1 VTRLRRPAVR
11 VHTSRTARTTT
22 AALAVTA
29 VLALG
34 LSTPSEA
41 RPAAAQAAAPTDY
54 CVGQCADIVPPGQNG
69 NATFADLLLF
79 KGFGT
84 RPAHFSDTLKPYE
97 QLVWNSQGL
106 TDDGLAPYYDDSSFG
121 VRPDDVAS
129 TFQPRADVT
138 IVRDKSRGIPH
149 ITGTTREG
157 TMFGAGYAGAQD
169 RLFVMDVFRHLGR
182 GQLTPFAG
190 GAAANRAFEQE
201 FWRTAPY
208 TEADL
213 QKQFDD
219 APQRYGADGVKMQK
233 DIQAWVDGVNYY
245 INTVGVAYPGEYV
258 ALGLP
263 TPQPWKVTDV
273 VATAAVVAGI
283 FGTGGGGEMASAL
296 ALLEAQA
303 KYGVTQ
309 GTKVWESF
317 RSQNDPEASTT
328 VHNGTTFP
336 YGTTPANPAGRAM
349 PDRGSVT
356 PEPEVVDQTGSATV
370 TTLQPKSST
379 GVEPPGK
386 AVGKDSL
393 KGSFDG
399 GVFPEGFGPRGMSNA
414 LMVSGQYTES
424 GNPVAVY
431 GPQTGYF
438 APQLLLRQELQG
450 PGVSSRGV
458 AFAGLNFYTLIG
470 RGADYSWSATS
481 AGQDITDTY
490 AVPLCEPDGGTPTKA
505 STHYVFRNQCVPI
518 EKLERH
524 NAWYSSLGSSEPAGS
539 YTLVAQRT
547 KLGIVTHRGA
557 VAGKPVLFTSNRS
570 TYGNEA
576 GSALGFMQLNDP
588 DRIHSA
594 TDFKNAASNIGYT
607 FNWFYT
613 DKTDIAYFNSGDNP
627 IRPAGADPNLPT
639 WGYPQYEWQG
649 WNPDTNRATY
659 SPAAEHPQVVNQDY
673 LTSWNNKQAP
683 GFSASDGQFG
693 YNAVYRSQPL
703 DDRIKA
709 VIGSGQKFTRGKL
722 VSAMEDAATVDLRA
736 DQVLPYL
743 LRVLKS
749 APITDPAVADAV
761 AKLQAWQAA
770 GSHRKTPNE
779 ASKTYDHSEAIR
791 ILDAW
796 WPLLVPAEF
805 QGLGPEL
812 YDSLVRIQK
821 IDERPS
827 AQGSAFQTGWWGF
840 VQRDLRKVLGDPVK
854 AAQPVTFCGSGSLA
868 GCRSVLADSLL
879 AATKVPAATT
889 YPATADC
896 TATDQFCADQIV
908 HQPMGGITQDRI
920 AWVNRPTYQQVIE
933 FPARRGDDV
942 SNQAVGKTATASS
955 YETGLLNSPPSR
967 AVDGDP
973 ATRWASDWSD
983 PQWLKVDLGNEQTI
997 RRVVLQWESAYASAY
1012 KVEVSRDNVNWQQ
1025 VFATSNGNGGEDVA
1039 RFAPATARYVRVTGT
1054 KRATSYGYS
1063 LYEFQVFRQ

>member
-1 VTRLRRPAVR
+1 VPRPAPRPRLRTTIAAAAVI
-11 VHTSRTARTTT
+11 
-22 AALAVTA
+22 A
-29 VLALG
+29 VLAALPVP
-34 LSTPSEA
+34 TQ
-41 RPAAAQAAAPTDY
+41 AAPQAVAAAPGDY
-54 CVGQCADIVPPGQNG
+54 CLEQCRDILPPGQNG
-69 NATFADLLLF
+69 NATFTDLLAF
-79 KGFGT
+79 KALGV
-84 RPAHFSDTLKPYE
+84 RPAHFSDTVKPY
-97 QLVWNSQGL
+97 QDLVWNSQGI

-121 VRPDDVAS
+121 VKPDDVAS
-129 TFQPRADVT
+129 TIHPRDDVT

-149 ITGTTREG
+149 ITGTTRLG

-190 GAAANRAFEQE
+190 GAAANREFEQE

-213 QKQFDD
+213 QRQFDNAD
-219 APQRYGADGVKMQK
+219 DLYGADGVKMQQ
-233 DIQAWVDGVNYY
+233 DIQAWVDGVNHY
-245 INTVGVAYPGEYV
+245 IDTVGIAYPGEYV
-258 ALGLP
+258 ALGLDWP
-263 TPQPWKVTDV
+263 APHWKVTDV

-283 FGTGGGGEMASAL
+283 FGTGGGAEVTSAL

-303 KYGVTQ
+303 KYGVAQ

-328 VHNGTTFP
+328 VHNGTSFP
-336 YGTTPANPAGRAM
+336 YGTTGPNPAGRAM

-356 PEPEVVDQTGSATV
+356 AEPEVVDQTVNKTAAAKPAPKGSDA
-370 TTLQPKSST
+370 
-379 GVEPPGK
+379 
-386 AVGKDSL
+386 L
-393 KGSFDG
+393 KGIFDDG
-399 GVFPEGFGPRGMSNA
+399 LFPEGFGTKGMSNA
-414 LMVSGQYTES
+414 LVVSGAHTAS
-424 GNPVAVY
+424 GNPIAVY

-438 APQLLLRQELQG
+438 APQLLMRQELQG
-450 PGVSSRGV
+450 PGVSSRGI

-470 RGADYSWSATS
+470 RGPDYSWSATS
-481 AGQDITDTY
+481 AGQDITDTF
-490 AVPLCEPDGGTPTKA
+490 AVPLCEPGGGAPTKD
-505 STHYVFRNQCVPI
+505 SQYYEFRGQCVPI
-518 EKLERH
+518 ERLERH

-539 YTLVAQRT
+539 YTLVALRT
-547 KLGIVTHRGA
+547 KYGIVTHRGT
-557 VAGKPVLFTSNRS
+557 VGGKPVLFTKNRS

-594 TDFKNAASNIGYT
+594 ADFQKAAANIGYT

-613 DKTDIAYFNSGDNP
+613 DKDSIAYFNSGDNP
-627 IRPAGADPNLPT
+627 VRATGADPNLPT
-639 WGYPQYEWQG
+639 WSSYEWQG

-659 SPAAEHPQVVNQDY
+659 TPPAQHPQVVNQDY

-683 GFSASDGQFG
+683 GYSASDGQWG

-709 VIGSGQKFTRGKL
+709 VINSGQKFTRGKL
-722 VSAMEDAATVDLRA
+722 VEAMEDAATVDLRG

-761 AKLQAWQAA
+761 AKLTAWQQA
-770 GSHRKTPNE
+770 GAHRKTPN
-779 ASKTYDHSEAIR
+779 ASSKTYDNTDAIR

-805 QGLGPEL
+805 KDLGPEL
-812 YDSLVRIQK
+812 YGAMVANLK

-827 AQGSAFQTGWWGF
+827 AQGSSFQSGWWGF

-854 AAQPVTFCGSGSLA
+854 ASQPVTYCGGGALPA
-868 GCRSVLADSLL
+868 CRSVLADTLL
-879 AATKVPAATT
+879 AATKVPASTT

-896 TATDQFCADQIV
+896 AAGDQFCADQIA

-920 AWVNRPTYQQVIE
+920 AWVNRPTYQQVVE

-942 SNQAVGKTATASS
+942 SNLAAGKTATASS
-955 YETGLLNSPPSR
+955 SETDLFNSPPAQ
-967 AVDGDP
+967 AVDGKLD
-973 ATRWASDWSD
+973 TRWASDWSD
-983 PQWLKVDLGNEQTI
+983 PQWLKVDLGNEQPVG
-997 RRVVLQWESAYASAY
+997 RVVLNWESAYAKSY
-1012 KVEVSRDNVNWQQ
+1012 KVEVSRDGSTWQQ
-1025 VFATSNGNGGEDVA
+1025 VYATTTGDGGQDVV
-1039 RFAPATARYVRVTGT
+1039 RFGAVPARYVRVTGT
-1054 KRATSYGYS
+1054 QRATSYGYS
-1063 LYEFQVFRQ
+1063 LYELQVFRW

>member
-1 VTRLRRPAVR
+1 VTRLRRPAFR
-11 VHTSRTARTTT
+11 AHNRTSRTVRTANAPARVARTTT
-22 AALAVTA
+22 AVLATGA
-29 VLALG
+29 VLVAG
-34 LSTPSEA
+34 L
-41 RPAAAQAAAPTDY
+41 AAPSQAGQTVQAVQATPTEY
-54 CVGQCADIVPPGQNG
+54 CAGQCADIVPPGQNG
-69 NATFADLLLF
+69 NATFTDLLLF
-79 KGFGT
+79 QGSGT

-97 QLVWNSQGL
+97 NLVWNSQGI
-106 TDDGLAPYYDDSSFG
+106 TDDQLDPYFDDSSFG
-121 VRPDDVAS
+121 VAANDVAS
-129 TFQPRADVT
+129 TFKPRADVT

-190 GAAANRAFEQE
+190 GAAANREFEQQ
-201 FWRTAPY
+201 FWSTAPY

-213 QKQFDD
+213 QKQFDGID
-219 APQRYGADGVKMQK
+219 ELYGAQGVKMQH
-233 DIQAWVDGVNYY
+233 DVQAWVDGVNYY

-303 KYGVTQ
+303 KYGVAQ
-309 GTKVWESF
+309 GTKVWEAF
-317 RSQNDPEASTT
+317 RSQNDPEAPTT
-328 VHNGTTFP
+328 VHNGATFP
-336 YGTTPANPAGRAM
+336 YGTTAASPAGRAL

-356 PEPEVVDQTGSATV
+356 PEPVVVDQTGSASK
-370 TTLQPKSST
+370 TTAVLKPKSSNNVT
-379 GVEPPGK
+379 PPKKAQGK
-386 AVGKDSL
+386 ESL
-393 KGSFDG
+393 RGTFDG
-399 GVFPEGFGPRGMSNA
+399 GVFPEGFGPKGMSNA
-414 LMVSGQYTES
+414 LMVSGQYTDS

-431 GPQTGYF
+431 GPQTSYF

-450 PGVSSRGV
+450 PGISSRGA

-490 AVPLCEPDGGTPTKA
+490 AVPLCEPDGSTPTKA
-505 STHYVFRNQCVPI
+505 STHYVFHGQCLPI

-524 NAWYSSLGSSEPAGS
+524 NAWYPSLGSSEPAGS

-547 KLGIVTHRGA
+547 KFGIVSDRGT
-557 VAGKPVLFTSNRS
+557 VGGKPVLFTKNRS

-576 GSALGFMQLNDP
+576 GSALGFMLFNDP
-588 DRIHSA
+588 DAIHSA
-594 TDFKNAASNIGYT
+594 QDFQQAASNIGYT

-613 DKTDIAYFNSGDNP
+613 DKNDIAYFNSGDNP
-627 IRPAGADPNLPT
+627 VRPAGADPNLPT
-639 WGYPQYEWQG
+639 WSQYEWQG

-659 SPAAEHPQVVNQDY
+659 TPAAQHPQVVNQDY

-683 GFSASDGQFG
+683 GFSAADGNFG
-693 YNAVYRSQPL
+693 YNSVYRSQPL

-722 VSAMEDAATVDLRA
+722 VEAMEDAATVDLRA

-743 LRVLKS
+743 IRVLKS
-749 APITDPAVADAV
+749 APVTDPAVADAIT
-761 AKLQAWQAA
+761 KLEAWRAA
-770 GSHRKTPNE
+770 GGHRKTPSSS
-779 ASKTYDHSEAIR
+779 SKTYDHSDAIR
-791 ILDAW
+791 IFDAW

-805 QGLGPEL
+805 RTKLGPEL
-812 YDSLVRIQK
+812 YDALVHTQK

-827 AQGSAFQTGWWGF
+827 AQGSAFQNGWWGF

-854 AAQPVTFCGSGSLA
+854 TPQPVTFCGGGSLSE
-868 GCRSVLADSLL
+868 CRTVLTDSLL
-879 AATKVPAATT
+879 AATKVPAAAT

-896 TATDQFCADQIV
+896 TAGDQFCADQIV
-908 HQPMGGITQDRI
+908 HQPMGGITQDRM

-933 FPARRGDDV
+933 FPARR
-942 SNQAVGKTATASS
+942 
-955 YETGLLNSPPSR
+955 
-967 AVDGDP
+967 
-973 ATRWASDWSD
+973 
-983 PQWLKVDLGNEQTI
+983 
-997 RRVVLQWESAYASAY
+997 
-1012 KVEVSRDNVNWQQ
+1012 
-1025 VFATSNGNGGEDVA
+1025 
-1039 RFAPATARYVRVTGT
+1039 
-1054 KRATSYGYS
+1054 
-1063 LYEFQVFRQ
+1063 

>member
-1 VTRLRRPAVR
+1 MTRRPALTR
-11 VHTSRTARTTT
+11 VVRTTT
-22 AALAVTA
+22 AALAVSA
-29 VLALG
+29 VLAAG
-34 LSTPSEA
+34 LSGTSQAE
-41 RPAAAQAAAPTDY
+41 PAAAVATPPADY
-54 CVGQCADIVPPGQNG
+54 CVGQCSDIVPPGQNG

-84 RPAHFSDTLKPYE
+84 RPPHFSDTLKPYE
-97 QLVWNSQGL
+97 RLVWNSQGI
-106 TDDGLAPYYDDSSFG
+106 TDEGLDPYFDDASFG
-121 VRPDDVAS
+121 VQPADVAS
-129 TFQPRADVT
+129 TFKPRADVT

-190 GAAANRAFEQE
+190 GAPGNRAFEQE

-208 TEADL
+208 TEAEL
-213 QKQFDD
+213 QQQYDD
-219 APQRYGADGVKMQK
+219 ADERYGANGLKMQK
-233 DIQAWVDGVNYY
+233 DIKAWVDGVNHY
-245 INTVGVAYPGEYV
+245 INTVGIAYPGEYV

-303 KYGVTQ
+303 KYGVAQ

-317 RSQNDPEASTT
+317 RSQNDPEANTT
-328 VHNGTTFP
+328 VHNGTSFP
-336 YGTTPANPAGRAM
+336 YGVVGANPAGRAM

-356 PEPEVVDQTGSATV
+356 PEPQVINQTGPAAT
-370 TTLQPKSST
+370 TKTLKPKSSN
-379 GVEPPGK
+379 GMRPPRKAQGK
-386 AVGKDSL
+386 ESL
-393 KGSFDG
+393 RGIFDA
-399 GVFPEGFGPRGMSNA
+399 GVFPEGFGPKGMSNA
-414 LMVSGQYTES
+414 LLVSGQHTES
-424 GNPVAVY
+424 GNPIAVY

-490 AVPLCEPDGGTPTKA
+490 AVPLCEPGGGTPTKS
-505 STHYVFRNQCVPI
+505 STHYVFRGQCVPI

-547 KLGIVTHRGA
+547 KYGIVTHRGT
-557 VAGKPVLFTSNRS
+557 VAGKPVLFTKNRS

-576 GSALGFMQLNDP
+576 GSALGFMLFNDP
-588 DRIHSA
+588 DAIHSA
-594 TDFKNAASNIGYT
+594 ADFQKAAENIGYT

-613 DKTDIAYFNSGDNP
+613 DKNSIAYYNSGDNP
-627 IRPAGADPNLPT
+627 VRAAGADPNLPT
-639 WGYPQYEWQG
+639 WSTYEWQG
-649 WNPDTNRATY
+649 WNPATNRATY
-659 SPAAEHPQVVNQDY
+659 TPPAQHPQVVNQDY

-683 GFSASDGQFG
+683 GFSAADGNFG
-693 YNAVYRSQPL
+693 YNSVYRSQPL

-722 VSAMEDAATVDLRA
+722 VEAMESAATVDLRA

-770 GSHRKTPNE
+770 GSHRKSPNA
-779 ASKTYDHSEAIR
+779 ASKTYDHAAAIR

-796 WPLLVPAEF
+796 WPLLVPAQF
-805 QGLGPEL
+805 QGLGPDL
-812 YDSLVRIQK
+812 YNALVSAQK
-821 IDERPS
+821 IDERPG
-827 AQGSAFQTGWWGF
+827 AQGSAFQSGWWGF

-854 AAQPVTFCGSGSLA
+854 TAQPVTYCGGGSLA
-868 GCRSVLADSLL
+868 ACRSVLTDSLL
-879 AATKVPAATT
+879 AATKVPATTT
-889 YPATADC
+889 YPATGDC
-896 TATDQFCADQIV
+896 AAGDQYCADQIV

-942 SNQAVGKTATASS
+942 SNLAVGKTATASS
-955 YETGLLNSPPSR
+955 YERGWFDSPPSK
-967 AVDGDP
+967 AVDGNP
-973 ATRWASDWSD
+973 TTRWASGWSD
-983 PQWLKVDLGNEQTI
+983 PQWLKVDLGSEQTVG
-997 RRVVLQWESAYASAY
+997 RVVLQWEAAYGSAYRI
-1012 KVEVSRDNVNWQQ
+1012 EVSRDNVNWQQ
-1025 VFATSNGNGGEDVA
+1025 VFATTTGNGGEDVA
-1039 RFAPATARYVRVTGT
+1039 RFAPVQARYVRMTGT
-1054 KRATSYGYS
+1054 RRATSYGYS
-1063 LYEFQVFRQ
+1063 LYELQVYRQ

>member
-1 VTRLRRPAVR
+1 MTRRRPAQLTRAV
-11 VHTSRTARTTT
+11 RTTT
-22 AALAVTA
+22 AALAVSA
-29 VLALG
+29 VLAAG
-34 LSTPSEA
+34 LSTTSQA
-41 RPAAAQAAAPTDY
+41 GPAAAAVPVDY

-69 NATFADLLLF
+69 NATFTDLLLF

-84 RPAHFSDTLKPYE
+84 RPPHFSDTVKPYE
-97 QLVWNSQGL
+97 RLVWNSQGI
-106 TDDGLAPYYDDSSFG
+106 TDDGLDAYFDDASFG
-121 VRPDDVAS
+121 VRPGDVAS
-129 TFQPRADVT
+129 TIHPRADVT
-138 IVRDKSRGIPH
+138 IVRDKSRGVPH
-149 ITGTTREG
+149 ITGTTHEG

-190 GAAANRAFEQE
+190 GAAGNRAFEQE

-208 TEADL
+208 TEAEL

-219 APQRYGADGVKMQK
+219 ADERYGANGVKMQK
-233 DIQAWVDGVNYY
+233 DIQAWVDGVNHY
-245 INTVGVAYPGEYV
+245 IDTVGIAYPGEYV

-283 FGTGGGGEMASAL
+283 FGTGGGGEMESAL

-303 KYGVTQ
+303 KYGVAQ

-317 RSQNDPEASTT
+317 RSQNDPEANTT
-328 VHNGTTFP
+328 VHNGATFP
-336 YGTTPANPAGRAM
+336 YGTTPANPAGRAI

-356 PEPEVVDQTGSATV
+356 PEPEVVDQTGSAG
-370 TTLQPKSST
+370 LAKALKPKSSK
-379 GVEPPGK
+379 GIKPPNKAQGK
-386 AVGKDSL
+386 ESL
-393 KGSFDG
+393 KGIFDG
-399 GVFPEGFGPRGMSNA
+399 GVFPEGFGPKGMSNA
-414 LMVSGQYTES
+414 LLVSGAHTES

-431 GPQTGYF
+431 GPQTSYF

-490 AVPLCEPDGGTPTKA
+490 AVELCEPGGGTPTKN
-505 STHYVFRNQCVPI
+505 STHYLFRHQCVPI

-524 NAWYSSLGSSEPAGS
+524 NAWYPSLGSSEPAGS

-547 KLGIVTHRGA
+547 KFGIVTHRGT
-557 VAGKPVLFTSNRS
+557 VGGKPVLFTKNRS

-576 GSALGFMQLNDP
+576 GSALGFMLFNDP
-588 DRIHSA
+588 DAIHSA
-594 TDFKNAASNIGYT
+594 QDFQNAATNIGYT

-627 IRPAGADPNLPT
+627 VRPAGADPNLPT
-639 WGYPQYEWQG
+639 WSTYEWQG
-649 WNPDTNRATY
+649 WNPETNRATY
-659 SPAAEHPQVVNQDY
+659 TPPAQHPQVVNQDY

-683 GFSASDGQFG
+683 GFSAADGNFG
-693 YNAVYRSQPL
+693 YNSVYRSQPL

-709 VIGSGQKFTRGKL
+709 VIGSGQKFSRGKL
-722 VSAMEDAATVDLRA
+722 VEAMEDAATVDLRA

-749 APITDPAVADAV
+749 ELITDPAVAAAV
-761 AKLQAWQAA
+761 ARLEAWQAA
-770 GSHRKTPNE
+770 GSHRKTANE
-779 ASKTYDHSEAIR
+779 ATKTYDHAEAIR

-796 WPLLVPAEF
+796 WPLLVPAQF
-805 QGLGPEL
+805 QGLGPDL
-812 YDSLVRIQK
+812 YGALVSAQK

-827 AQGSAFQTGWWGF
+827 AQGSAFQNGWWGF

-854 AAQPVTFCGSGSLA
+854 TPQPVTYCGGGSLA
-868 GCRSVLADSLL
+868 ACRTVLAFSLL

-896 TATDQFCADQIV
+896 TAGDQYCADQIV
-908 HQPMGGITQDRI
+908 HQPMGGITQGRMT
-920 AWVNRPTYQQVIE
+920 WVNRPTYQQVVE

-955 YETGLLNSPPSR
+955 YETGLFNSPPAK
-967 AVDGDP
+967 AVDGDLG
-973 ATRWASDWSD
+973 TRWASKWSD
-983 PQWLKVDLGNEQTI
+983 PQWLKVDLGAEQTI
-997 RRVVLQWESAYASAY
+997 RRVVLRWEAAYGSAYRI
-1012 KVEVSRDNVNWQQ
+1012 EVSRDNVNWQQ
-1025 VFATSNGNGGEDVA
+1025 VFATGNGDGGEDVA
-1039 RFAPATARYVRVTGT
+1039 RFAATTARYVRITGT
-1054 KRATSYGYS
+1054 RRATSYGYS
-1063 LYEFQVFRQ
+1063 LYEFQVYRQ

>member
-1 VTRLRRPAVR
+1 VTRRPAQFTRAV
-11 VHTSRTARTTT
+11 RTTT
-22 AALAVTA
+22 AALAVSA
-29 VLALG
+29 VLAAG
-34 LSTPSEA
+34 LSMPSEA
-41 RPAAAQAAAPTDY
+41 KPSAVQAPVDY

-69 NATFADLLLF
+69 NATFTELLAFQAL
-79 KGFGT
+79 GI
-84 RPAHFSDTLKPYE
+84 RPPHFSDTLKPYE
-97 QLVWNSQGL
+97 QLVWNSQGI
-106 TDDGLAPYYDDSSFG
+106 TDEGLDPYYDDASFG
-121 VRPDDVAS
+121 VAANDVAS
-129 TFQPRADVT
+129 TVKPRPDVT
-138 IVRDKSRGIPH
+138 IVRDKSRGVPH

-213 QKQFDD
+213 QRQYDD
-219 APQRYGADGVKMQK
+219 ADERYGADGLKMQK
-233 DIQAWVDGVNYY
+233 DIQAWVDGVNHYV
-245 INTVGVAYPGEYV
+245 NTVGIAYPGEYV

-283 FGTGGGGEMASAL
+283 FGTGGGGEVASAL

-303 KYGVTQ
+303 KYGVAQ

-336 YGTTPANPAGRAM
+336 YGTTGPNPAGRAL

-356 PEPEVVDQTGSATV
+356 PEPLVVDQTAAAK
-370 TTLQPKSST
+370 TT
-379 GVEPPGK
+379 
-386 AVGKDSL
+386 A
-393 KGSFDG
+393 
-399 GVFPEGFGPRGMSNA
+399 GVFPEGFGNKGMSNA
-414 LMVSGQYTES
+414 LLVSGQYTES
-424 GNPVAVY
+424 GNPIAVY

-490 AVPLCEPDGGTPTKA
+490 AVPLCEPGGGAPTKN
-505 STHYVFRNQCVPI
+505 STHYVFRGQCEPI

-524 NAWYSSLGSSEPAGS
+524 NAWYQSLGSSEPAGS

-547 KLGIVTHRGA
+547 KYGIVSHRGT
-557 VAGKPVLFTSNRS
+557 VGGKPVLFTKNRS

-576 GSALGFMQLNDP
+576 GSALGFMLLNDP
-588 DRIHSA
+588 DAIHSA
-594 TDFKNAASNIGYT
+594 QDFQKAATNIGYT

-627 IRPAGADPNLPT
+627 VRPAGADPNLPT
-639 WGYPQYEWQG
+639 WSSYEWQG

-659 SPAAEHPQVVNQDY
+659 TPAAQHPQVINQDY

-693 YNAVYRSQPL
+693 YNSVYRSQPL

-722 VSAMEDAATVDLRA
+722 VEAMESAATVDLRA

-749 APITDPAVADAV
+749 APITNPAVADAV
-761 AKLQAWQAA
+761 AKLQAWQAS
-770 GSHRKTPNE
+770 GSHRKTPSE
-779 ASKTYDHSEAIR
+779 AVKTYDHAEAIR

-796 WPLLVPAEF
+796 WPLLVKAEF
-805 QGLGPEL
+805 QSGLGSDL
-812 YDSLVRIQK
+812 YDALVHTQK

-854 AAQPVTFCGSGSLA
+854 TPQPVTFCGGGALA
-868 GCRSVLADSLL
+868 ACRTVLGDSLG
-879 AATKVPAATT
+879 AALQVPAATT
-889 YPATADC
+889 YPAAGGC
-896 TATDQFCADQIV
+896 AAGDQFCADQIV
-908 HQPMGGITQDRI
+908 HQPMGGITQDRM
-920 AWVNRPTYQQVIE
+920 AWVNRPTYQQVVE

-955 YETGLLNSPPSR
+955 HETGVFNSPPAN
-967 AVDGDP
+967 AVDGNLGS
-973 ATRWASDWSD
+973 RWASNWSD
-983 PQWLKVDLGNEQTI
+983 PQWLKVDLGSEQAVG
-997 RRVVLQWESAYASAY
+997 RVVLQWEAAYGKAY

-1039 RFAPATARYVRVTGT
+1039 RFSPVQARYVRITGT
-1054 KRATSYGYS
+1054 QRATSYGYS
-1063 LYEFQVFRQ
+1063 LYEFQVYRQ

>member
-1 VTRLRRPAVR
+1 VPTRPTPRPAL
-11 VHTSRTARTTT
+11 RTA
-22 AALAVTA
+22 AA
-29 VLALG
+29 VLAVGAVLAATM
-34 LSTPSEA
+34 STPTQA
-41 RPAAAQAAAPTDY
+41 RPQAAAAPPPVDY

-69 NATFADLLLF
+69 NATFTDLLLF

-84 RPAHFSDTLKPYE
+84 RPPHFSDTFKPYE
-97 QLVWNSQGL
+97 RLVWNSQGI
-106 TDDGLAPYYDDSSFG
+106 TDEGLGQYYDDAAFG
-121 VRPDDVAS
+121 VKPGDVAS
-129 TFQPRADVT
+129 TVQPRADVT

-190 GAAANRAFEQE
+190 GAPGNRAFEQE

-219 APQRYGADGVKMQK
+219 ADERYGADGLKMQK
-233 DIQAWVDGVNYY
+233 DIEAWVAGVNHY
-245 INTVGVAYPGEYV
+245 IDTVGIAYPGEYV

-263 TPQPWKVTDV
+263 TPQAWKVTDV

-303 KYGVTQ
+303 KYGVAQ

-317 RSQNDPEASTT
+317 RSQNDPEANTT
-328 VHNGTTFP
+328 IHNGATFP
-336 YGTTPANPAGRAM
+336 YGTTGPNPAGRAL

-356 PEPEVVDQTGSATV
+356 PEPIVVDQTASAT
-370 TTLQPKSST
+370 TKLAAKPKST
-379 GVEPPGK
+379 VQPPMRAQGK
-386 AVGKDSL
+386 ESL
-393 KGSFDG
+393 RGIFDG
-399 GVFPEGFGPRGMSNA
+399 GVFPEGFGGKGMSNA
-414 LMVSGQYTES
+414 LLVSGAHTES
-424 GNPVAVY
+424 GNPIAVY

-490 AVPLCEPDGGTPTKA
+490 AVPLCEPGGGTPSKA
-505 STHYVFRNQCVPI
+505 STHYLFRNQCTPI

-524 NAWYSSLGSSEPAGS
+524 NEWYSSLGSSEPAGS

-547 KLGIVTHRGA
+547 KYGIVTHRGT
-557 VAGKPVLFTSNRS
+557 VGGRPVVFTKNRS

-576 GSALGFMQLNDP
+576 GSALGFMRFNDP
-588 DRIHSA
+588 DAIHSA
-594 TDFKNAASNIGYT
+594 RDFQNAAANIGYT

-613 DKTDIAYFNSGDNP
+613 DKTEIAYFNSGDNP
-627 IRPAGADPNLPT
+627 VRAAGADPNLPA
-639 WGYPQYEWQG
+639 WSSYEWQG
-649 WNPDTNRATY
+649 WNPHTNRATY
-659 SPAAEHPQVVNQDY
+659 TPASQHPQVINQDF

-683 GFSASDGQFG
+683 GFSGSDGNFG
-693 YNAVYRSQPL
+693 YNSVYRSQPL

-709 VIGSGQKFTRGKL
+709 VLNSNQKFTRGKL
-722 VSAMEDAATVDLRA
+722 VEAMEDAATVDLRA
-736 DQVLPYL
+736 DKVLPYL

-749 APITDPAVADAV
+749 APISDPAIAAAV
-761 AKLQAWQAA
+761 AKLSAWQQA
-770 GSHRKTPNE
+770 GGHRKTPNE
-779 ASKTYDHSEAIR
+779 SSKTYDHTEAIR

-796 WPLLVPAEF
+796 WPLLVPAQF
-805 QGLGPEL
+805 RPGLGTDL
-812 YDSLVRIQK
+812 YDALVRTQK

-827 AQGSAFQTGWWGF
+827 AQGSAFQNGWWGF
-840 VQRDLRKVLGDPVK
+840 VQRDLRKVLGDPVQTP
-854 AAQPVTFCGSGSLA
+854 QPVTFCGAGALTACRGVLANSLA
-868 GCRSVLADSLL
+868 
-879 AATKVPAATT
+879 AALQVPAATT

-896 TATDQFCADQIV
+896 AAGDQFCADQIV

-920 AWVNRPTYQQVIE
+920 AWVNRPTYQQVVE

-942 SNQAVGKTATASS
+942 SNRALGMPATASS
-955 YETGLLNSPPSR
+955 HETGWYNSPPVN
-967 AVDGDP
+967 AVDGDLG
-973 ATRWASDWSD
+973 TRWASHWSD
-983 PQWLKVDLGNEQTI
+983 PQWLKVDLGSEQTV
-997 RRVVLQWESAYASAY
+997 RRVVLRWEAAYASAY
-1012 KVEVSRDNVNWQQ
+1012 RVEVSRDNVNWQQ
-1025 VFATSNGNGGEDVA
+1025 VFARSNGNGGEDVA
-1039 RFAPATARYVRVTGT
+1039 RFGAVQARYVRITGT
-1054 KRATSYGYS
+1054 QRATSYGYS

>member
-1 VTRLRRPAVR
+1 MTRRPAQLTR
-11 VHTSRTARTTT
+11 VVRTTT
-22 AALAVTA
+22 AALTVSA
-29 VLALG
+29 VLAAG
-34 LSTPSEA
+34 LSGTSQA
-41 RPAAAQAAAPTDY
+41 RPAAVTAAAPVDY
-54 CVGQCADIVPPGQNG
+54 CVGQCSDILPPGQNG

-79 KGFGT
+79 QGFGV
-84 RPAHFSDTLKPYE
+84 RPPHFSDTVKPYE
-97 QLVWNSQGL
+97 RLAWNSQGV
-106 TDDGLAPYYDDSSFG
+106 TDEGLDPYFDDASFG
-121 VRPDDVAS
+121 VQPADVAS
-129 TFQPRADVT
+129 TVKPRADVT

-190 GAAANRAFEQE
+190 GAAGNRAFEQE

-213 QKQFDD
+213 QKQYDD
-219 APQRYGADGVKMQK
+219 ADERYGANGLKMQK
-233 DIQAWVDGVNYY
+233 DIQAWVDGVNHY
-245 INTVGVAYPGEYV
+245 INTVGIAYPGEYV

-303 KYGVTQ
+303 RYGVAE

-317 RSQNDPEASTT
+317 RSQNDPEANTT
-328 VHNGTTFP
+328 VHNGTSFP
-336 YGTTPANPAGRAM
+336 YGVTGPNPPGRAM

-356 PEPEVVDQTGSATV
+356 PEPDVIDQTGSAGL
-370 TTLQPKSST
+370 TTLKPKSSDDFQ
-379 GVEPPGK
+379 PPKRAQGK
-386 AVGKDSL
+386 ESL
-393 KGSFDG
+393 RGIFDG
-399 GVFPEGFGPRGMSNA
+399 GLFSKGFGQKGMSNA
-414 LMVSGQYTES
+414 LLVSGQHTES
-424 GNPVAVY
+424 GNPIAVY

-490 AVPLCEPDGGTPTKA
+490 AVPLCEPGGGTPTKN
-505 STHYVFRNQCVPI
+505 STHYVFRGQCVPI

-524 NAWYSSLGSSEPAGS
+524 NAWYPSLGSSEPAGS

-547 KLGIVTHRGA
+547 KYGIVTHRGT
-557 VAGKPVLFTSNRS
+557 VAGQAVLFTKNRS

-576 GSALGFMQLNDP
+576 GSALGFMLFNDP
-588 DRIHSA
+588 DAIHSA
-594 TDFKNAASNIGYT
+594 SDFQAAAQNIGYT

-613 DKTDIAYFNSGDNP
+613 DKTSIAYYNSGDNP
-627 IRPAGADPNLPT
+627 VRAAGADPNLPT
-639 WGYPQYEWQG
+639 WSSYEWQG
-649 WNPDTNRATY
+649 WNPATNRATY
-659 SPAAEHPQVVNQDY
+659 TPAAQHPQVINQDY

-709 VIGSGQKFTRGKL
+709 VIGFGQKFTRGKL
-722 VSAMEDAATVDLRA
+722 VEAMESAATVDLRA
-736 DQVLPYL
+736 DQVLPYM

-749 APITDPAVADAV
+749 APITDPAVAAAV

-770 GSHRKTPNE
+770 GSHRKTPSE
-779 ASKTYDHSEAIR
+779 AVKTYDHAEAIR

-812 YDSLVRIQK
+812 YNALVRAQK
-821 IDERPS
+821 IDERPG

-854 AAQPVTFCGSGSLA
+854 TPQPVTFCGAGSLA
-868 GCRSVLADSLL
+868 ACRTVLADSLL

-889 YPATADC
+889 YPATGDC
-896 TATDQFCADQIV
+896 AAGDQFCADQIV
-908 HQPMGGITQDRI
+908 HQPMGGITQDRM

-955 YETGLLNSPPSR
+955 YERGVFNSPPAK

-973 ATRWASDWSD
+973 RTRWASDWSD
-983 PQWLKVDLGNEQTI
+983 PQWLKVDLGTEQTV
-997 RRVVLQWESAYASAY
+997 RRVVLQWEAAYGTAY
-1012 KVEVSRDNVNWQQ
+1012 RIEVSRDNVNWQQ
-1025 VFATSNGNGGEDVA
+1025 VSATSSGNGGEDVA
-1039 RFAPATARYVRVTGT
+1039 RFSPVQARYVRLTGT

-1063 LYEFQVFRQ
+1063 VYELQVFRQ